1 MPTRKPRTVTDFAL
15 VLDSPTDDINTV
27 HNFIENVWESNPE
40 VDAMDRLRF
49 ETALI
54 ELAANVIQHGGKGGQ
69 LVAKLTITVDDD
81 VVRGQIT
88 DQSEPGAVELGLRE
102 MPDEYAES
110 GRGIAFIQ
118 RLVDVLHYERRDD
131 ENLWM
136 IEKRRTHG

>member
-1 MPTRKPRTVTDFAL
+1 MTDFVL

-40 VDAMDRLRF
+40 LDAMDRLRF

-54 ELAANVIQHGGKGGQ
+54 ELAANVIQHGGKGGSI
-69 LVAKLTITVDDD
+69 VATVSLSIDDD
-81 VVRGQIT
+81 VIRGQIV
-88 DQSEPGAVELGLRE
+88 DQSEAGAVELGLRE

-118 RLVDVLHYERRDD
+118 RLVDVLHYERNGGD
-131 ENLWM
+131 NLWM
-136 IEKRRTHG
+136 IEKRRTHA